1 VSQRSMHRY
10 DAILETAR
18 PMLGVMSDNAV
29 CDALVAH
36 GYQVE
41 PCTVSSWRRQL
52 GIPALRKP
60 KHAVTNEW
68 TPTQRKAYERAAR
81 DYEAGVT
88 QQALAER
95 LGIGEAR
102 MASILAQLRGAR

>member
-1 VSQRSMHRY
+1 MSQRSMLRY
-10 DAILETAR
+10 DHIFQVAR
-18 PMLGVMSDNAV
+18 PMLGLMSDNAV
-29 CDALVAH
+29 CDALVEH
-36 GYQVE
+36 GYQVD
-41 PCTVSSWRRQL
+41 PYTVGSWRRQL
-52 GIPALRKP
+52 GIPALRK
-60 KHAVTNEW
+60 HRSAVDNEW

-81 DYEAGVT
+81 DYESGVT